1 MPTYRTKKYLSLYLK
16 ILSTPSKNGEIMSKI
31 ACFKAYDIRGKVPS
45 ELNNELGY
53 KIGRAFSK
61 LTQAKK
67 IVIGYDIRKSSLEIS
82 EALKNGL
89 TDSGADVI
97 DIGLCG
103 TEMIYFSTPFFDADG
118 GIMITA
124 SHNPSEYNGMKFVAK
139 GSVPVG
145 YDSGL
150 NEVEKMIVNNELGEI
165 SKTKGTVTKKE
176 VMKEFITHLSQF
188 YDAKKINSLKV
199 VVNAGNGCA
208 GVALDSLESKLPVKM
223 IKMFNNPDGNF
234 PNGVPNPMFE
244 ENRKPTIEIIKRE
257 NADLGVAWD
266 GDYDRCFFFDEH
278 GNFIEGYYIV
288 GLLAKSIL
296 KNHPGEKIVH
306 DPRLVWNTIE
316 VVEKSGGKT
325 VVSKSGHAFIKQ
337 KMREVNSIYGGEMSA
352 HHYFRENAY
361 SDSGMIPFLLILQLM
376 SEEKKKLSEL
386 VDEMIADYPCSGEIN
401 STINDPSGKIK
412 EIEKKYSDGKI
423 DHLDGVSIEYPDWRF
438 NLRMSNTEP
447 ILRLNVESRGDER
460 LMRQKTD
467 ELLKIIR
474 S

>member
-1 MPTYRTKKYLSLYLK
+1 
-16 ILSTPSKNGEIMSKI
+16 MSKI

-45 ELNNELGY
+45 ELNTNLAY
-53 KIGRAFSK
+53 KIGKAYSK
-61 LTQAKK
+61 FISARK
-67 IVIGYDIRKSSLEIS
+67 VVVGCDVRKSSKEIS
-82 EALKNGL
+82 EALIKGL
-89 TDSGADVI
+89 TESGVDVI

-103 TEMIYFSTPFFDADG
+103 TEMIYFSTPFLNADG

-124 SHNPSEYNGMKFVAK
+124 SHNPPEYNGMKFVRK

-150 NEVEKMIVNNELGEI
+150 NEIERMISNNELDET
-165 SKTKGTVTKKE
+165 SKKKGTVTKRD
-176 VMKEFITHLSQF
+176 VLNDFIKNLSKF
-188 YDAKKINSLKV
+188 YDPKKIDQLKV

-208 GVALDSLESKLPVKM
+208 GLAIDALEPQLPIKM
-223 IKMFNNPDGNF
+223 IKIFNNPDGNF
-234 PNGVPNPMFE
+234 PNGVPNPMLV
-244 ENRKPTIEIIKRE
+244 ENREPTIETIRKH

-266 GDYDRCFFFDEH
+266 GDYDRCFFFDER

-296 KNHPGEKIVH
+296 KKNPGENIVH
-306 DPRLVWNTIE
+306 DPRLVWNTVEI
-316 VVEKSGGKT
+316 VEKFGGKA

-352 HHYFRENAY
+352 HHYFRDNAY

-376 SEEKKKLSEL
+376 SEEKKTLSQL
-386 VDEMIADYPCSGEIN
+386 VNEMIAAYPCSGEIN
-401 STINDPSGKIK
+401 STIDDPAGKIK

-447 ILRLNVESRGDER
+447 TLRLNVESRGDER
-460 LMRQKTD
+460 LMIEKTD

-474 S
+474 R

>member
-1 MPTYRTKKYLSLYLK
+1 MD
-16 ILSTPSKNGEIMSKI
+16 KI

-45 ELNNELGY
+45 ELNKELAY

-61 LTQAKK
+61 FTNAKK
-67 IVIGYDIRKSSLEIS
+67 IVIGYDIRKSSFEIS

-89 TDSGADVI
+89 TDSGVDVI

-103 TEMIYFSTPFFDADG
+103 TEMIYFSTPHFDADG

-124 SHNPSEYNGMKFVAK
+124 SHNPPEYNGMKFVGR

-150 NEVEKMIVNNELGEI
+150 NEVEKMIVNNELAEV
-165 SKTKGTVTKKE
+165 SKTKGTITKKD
-176 VMKEFITHLSQF
+176 VMNDFINNLSKF
-188 YDAKKINSLKV
+188 YDLKKIDSFKV

-208 GVALDSLESKLPVKM
+208 GLSLDQLESKLPIKM
-223 IKMFNNPDGNF
+223 IKIFNNPDGNF
-234 PNGVPNPMFE
+234 PNGVPNPMLE
-244 ENRKPTIEIIKRE
+244 ENRKLTIDAIKKE
-257 NADLGVAWD
+257 NAQLGVAWD
-266 GDYDRCFFFDEH
+266 GDYDRCFFFDEK

-296 KNHPGEKIVH
+296 KKHPGEKIVH

-316 VVEKSGGKT
+316 VVEKSGGT
-325 VVSKSGHAFIKQ
+325 AVVSKSGHAFIKQ

-352 HHYFRENAY
+352 HHYFRDNAY

-376 SEEKKKLSEL
+376 SEEKKTLAQL
-386 VDEMIADYPCSGEIN
+386 VDEMIAAYPCSGEIN
-401 STINDPSGKIK
+401 STINDPAGKIK
-412 EIEKKYSDGKI
+412 EIEKKYSDGKV
-423 DHLDGVSIEYPDWRF
+423 DELDGISIEYPNWRF

-447 ILRLNVESRGDER
+447 ILRLNVESRGDEN
-460 LMRQKTD
+460 LMKEKTE

-474 S
+474 G